1 MARPS
6 RELTPDLSARHLFGA
21 KMRVFRERH
30 GMTLESL
37 ASVVHMSKSHL
48 SRIEIADYVPPPGL
62 AAQLDACFG
71 TDGIFQELYALARK
85 EIHPDR
91 YRRRMELEARARTID
106 QYAGQIVPGLVQ
118 TEDYARQIFQ
128 ETHPQAAQDRIE
140 ELVTARM
147 SRQLLLNGSP
157 ALDLFMILDEA
168 VIRRPVG
175 GPDAMRAQLA
185 RLIDLSDGP
194 NTTVQVLPFSH
205 GAHALMGGSLTLMTL
220 DEKQVVAYE
229 ESFASGT
236 LLEDPES
243 VRTRARAY
251 HLMRAYALPPRDSAA
266 LIRSVME
273 ALPT

>member
-1 MARPS
+1 
-6 RELTPDLSARHLFGA
+6 
-21 KMRVFRERH
+21 
-30 GMTLESL
+30 MTLESL

-118 TEDYARQIFQ
+118 TEAYARDIFR
-128 ETHPQAAQDRIE
+128 ETYPQATEDKIE
-140 ELVTARM
+140 ELVVARM
-147 SRQLLLNGSP
+147 SRQLLLNGTP

-175 GPDAMRAQLA
+175 GSDAMRAQLA
-185 RLIDLSDGP
+185 RLIDLSNGP

-220 DEKQVVAYE
+220 DDKQVVSYE
-229 ESFASGT
+229 ESIGTGT

-243 VRTRARAY
+243 VRAHCRAY